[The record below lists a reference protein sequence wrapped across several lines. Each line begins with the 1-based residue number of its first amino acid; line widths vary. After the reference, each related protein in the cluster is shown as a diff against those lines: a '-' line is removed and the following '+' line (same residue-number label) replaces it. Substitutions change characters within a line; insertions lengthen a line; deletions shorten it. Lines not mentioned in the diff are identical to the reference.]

1 MRPEP
6 KQNRV
11 RKTVRAQPRKARRL
25 LAPGSISKT
34 TRCSTWCRGR
44 PCAIS
49 GTLGATHIVRLAEMT
64 SLLCGWAWDIESM
77 IAFRAL
83 QASSAAR

>member
-1 MRPEP
+1 
-6 KQNRV
+6 
-11 RKTVRAQPRKARRL
+11 
-25 LAPGSISKT
+25 
-34 TRCSTWCRGR
+34 
-44 PCAIS
+44 
-49 GTLGATHIVRLAEMT
+49 LGATHIVRLAEMT